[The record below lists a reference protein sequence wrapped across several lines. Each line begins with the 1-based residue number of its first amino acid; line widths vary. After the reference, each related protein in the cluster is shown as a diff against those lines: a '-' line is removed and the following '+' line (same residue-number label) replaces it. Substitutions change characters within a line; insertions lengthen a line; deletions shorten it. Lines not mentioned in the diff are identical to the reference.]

1 MIFCILRLGET
12 CSHVDAMLYKIEK
25 AIRSGIAEQ
34 ASTDLPC
41 IWKRNFVTDMT
52 AGPLNNM
59 FYTGEAKEKLLSA
72 NTSSKVVN
80 PTFAQK

>member
-1 MIFCILRLGET
+1 
-12 CSHVDAMLYKIEK
+12 
-25 AIRSGIAEQ
+25 
-34 ASTDLPC
+34 
-41 IWKRNFVTDMT
+41 MT